1 MPLTR
6 GVSVTL
12 SLALSVVGPST
23 TNAANFLFLT
33 NAYGLII
40 DWHGLFP
47 VKSTCAMSKVY
58 VHTQCAVLNV
68 SVLNAS
74 NVCELLVIQP
84 PLPRRTSS
92 LSFVFKHALPPAATG
107 VAIYPW
113 ALVSTQKNI
122 KHLACGAWGG
132 ERGVLP

>member
-47 VKSTCAMSKVY
+47 VESTCARSKVY
-58 VHTQCAVLNV
+58 AHTQCAVLNV
-68 SVLNAS
+68 S

-84 PLPRRTSS
+84 PLPRAPM
-92 LSFVFKHALPPAATG
+92 LLVIFVFEHALPPAATG
-107 VAIYPW
+107 VATP
-113 ALVSTQKNI
+113 
-122 KHLACGAWGG
+122 G
-132 ERGVLP
+132 

>member
-47 VKSTCAMSKVY
+47 VESTCARSKVY

-68 SVLNAS
+68 SVLNVS

-84 PLPRRTSS
+84 PLPRAPM
-92 LSFVFKHALPPAATG
+92 LLVIFVFEHALPPAATG
-107 VAIYPW
+107 VATP
-113 ALVSTQKNI
+113 
-122 KHLACGAWGG
+122 G
-132 ERGVLP
+132 